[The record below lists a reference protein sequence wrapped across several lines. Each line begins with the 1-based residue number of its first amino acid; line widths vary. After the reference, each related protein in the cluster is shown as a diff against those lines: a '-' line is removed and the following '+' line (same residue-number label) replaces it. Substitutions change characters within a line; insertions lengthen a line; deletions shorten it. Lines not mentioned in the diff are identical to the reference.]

1 MRGLDESLEQPGFN
15 APLCGKNCALSF
27 HFALQP
33 AGTFLPFSL
42 TPGCACN
49 PRPLQSLQRRSAL
62 VASAESELLYFLPA
76 GLSLFDF
83 ARRLITAL
91 HEVIISLFRERD
103 IAGIEDARGL
113 GGAQSRR
120 RVLARA
126 RQAAQGGRMSAKGFA
141 SRTEVRFH
149 VMQWVQGTRSRGKG
163 ESSGPAFPP
172 REPRVK
178 YVIVTNGFDF
188 SAPN

>member
-1 MRGLDESLEQPGFN
+1 LEQPGFN
-15 APLCGKNCALSF
+15 APLCGKNCALSS

-42 TPGCACN
+42 TPGCASE
-49 PRPLQSLQRRSAL
+49 PRPFQSLQRRSAL

-91 HEVIISLFRERD
+91 HEVIISLSGRD
-103 IAGIEDARGL
+103 RGIEDTRGL

-126 RQAAQGGRMSAKGFA
+126 RQAVQSCGMSAKGFA